1 MKEYLL
7 ADVNDLRKNDLLY
20 DKYTEKLKKAIRKKK
35 SNKKNKQQIMNNK
48 ASIKKKRKK
57 GKTKKKKG
65 KSVKSKKTKKKLKGS
80 GPIDGLKKL
89 WNGEETFETIG
100 KEIIEKIGKQKTYL
114 EKIKTEKKEN
124 ANFVKYKNSVDKI
137 ISKKNINIDTIIEKC
152 LSTELDTK
160 KNDKDYHKS
169 LKILFDG
176 IYNTTHR
183 YHRKHRN
190 LSLTKIY
197 KNKKNIFKYYSKAL
211 FFKIGRMRRYEY
223 YVNKNL
229 VKIILYQL
237 ETERLIKKFD
247 LMETKIDEKKKSE
260 YETIKGDITG
270 KKTEFKTD
278 YEAKFNNEI
287 YKAFKNQQG
296 NYYLSLFRTS
306 LETVSLKQRFDWKY
320 GLKNMFRTKRDKD
333 NRRVVLDK
341 LNNTF
346 YTEIKNKTT
355 DILKKTNALIK
366 TKDGIKFQEFSNAK
380 ENYENYEKFHTI
392 QYLNSKAFVKDMYI
406 FKSVYMFN
414 DEVSI
419 SMLDLGQLSMIDNSV
434 IYYYTINKVESKDY
448 NRQMMRFD
456 LSDYEKGIE
465 KAIHEK
471 KISLKYLYNLTT
483 LPGFAL
489 KHLSLYFENFIEI
502 QKTDKITKGLDSDI
516 TDILYY
522 IKQSETD
529 EKVRADLKKTRQVKE
544 SIDNLIKFSESTT
557 KKMTEDIILDIK
569 KRINES
575 IQKITLTELDTGDGL
590 TDLSNS
596 LEGNIRKDVKI
607 EEEYKFIT
615 ISTLKAMI
623 HLYDYDIKNLFLD
636 KYDTFSSTHIPGK
649 YYKWNWHENKSVS
662 AFLNIMPK
670 FAKSGPEKKN
680 YIAFKTIK
688 YIYIKIIYLLYF
700 LFDSKDRSNEQ
711 YGKYINYKTNL
722 LKQSSRWDEVFKP
735 TLFFYIGLIIP
746 DDENNDPFYEKKK
759 IGTEIKNIEESSVD
773 MKEEEDTEDSDEK
786 KRKLKLKFLE
796 EFGIVHN
803 LVSEEVPLGIIY
815 NMIGE
820 YLNELWSLLFDL
832 EKTILYLQ
840 STDEKFKQYSEEENF
855 SINKFDST
863 TYPKIWNDL
872 GIDNKEDMDNEGN
885 KLNGGKR
892 DAKKDR
898 KNNDTNSIYN
908 FTYKSNIL
916 YNKKDN
922 EYEFNQNDT
931 KIKNEDKIY
940 KKMLDEL
947 SSKEFSSTYLSK
959 FKKQFNY
966 YFTKSGN
973 QAQKEDFDKFSKN
986 LKENLDHII
995 TYLRKYF
1002 KLTNITIESKI
1013 EEADL
1018 KIGKTLTDLDKL
1030 ESLKTL
1036 MLENEPIIK
1045 NIDIIYEIFKN
1056 IHDFFGKNN
1065 LETNIINN
1073 TRTEKRE
1080 KLQDMFKN
1088 ITNKNYY
1095 DFFTKDLVAFMELID
1110 TNTVKYSDNFKTTV
1124 LTENFVKIFSD
1135 ETIRKKFDKAF
1146 EDSIMSPGYVESN
1159 SFFSALRKQLDLV
1172 TLETKLKDIQKAYNT
1187 LVIGTDKLENEQLEK
1202 IKKET
1207 EFYEENQGN
1216 INNYLGTSTGIN
1228 QIELFINNIENKEG
1242 SVKDDATLRLKQIVK
1257 RIDMNVG

>member
-35 SNKKNKQQIMNNK
+35 SNKKNKQQIMNNN
-48 ASIKKKRKK
+48 ASVKKKRKK
-57 GKTKKKKG
+57 GDTKKKKG
-65 KSVKSKKTKKKLKGS
+65 KSVNSKKTKKKLKG
-80 GPIDGLKKL
+80 GGAIDGLKKL

-100 KEIIEKIGKQKTYL
+100 KEIIKKIGKQKTYL
-114 EKIKTEKKEN
+114 EKIETEKKEN

-183 YHRKHRN
+183 YHRKHRVFSIGRN
-190 LSLTKIY
+190 R
-197 KNKKNIFKYYSKAL
+197 NKKNIFKYYSKAL

-260 YETIKGDITG
+260 YGTIKGEITG

-278 YEAKFNNEI
+278 YEGKFNNEI

-306 LETVSLKQRFDWKY
+306 LETVSLKQRFDWKH

-346 YTEIKNKTT
+346 YTEIKKKTT
-355 DILKKTNALIK
+355 DILKKTNALIEM
-366 TKDGIKFQEFSNAK
+366 KDEIKFQEFSSAK

-392 QYLNSKAFVKDMYI
+392 QYLNSKAYVKDMYI

-414 DEVSI
+414 DEVSV

-434 IYYYTINKVESKDY
+434 IYYYSINNKSTGYKRE
-448 NRQMMRFD
+448 MMRFD

-465 KAIHEK
+465 KAIEAK

-516 TDILYY
+516 NKILYY
-522 IKQSETD
+522 IKKSEKD
-529 EKVRADLKKTRQVKE
+529 EKIRADIKKTRQVKE
-544 SIDNLIKFSESTT
+544 SIDNLIKYSESTT

-575 IQKITLTELDTGDGL
+575 IQKITLTELDEGDGL
-590 TDLSNS
+590 TDFTNN
-596 LEGNIRKDVKI
+596 LEGNIRKDIKI
-607 EEEYKFIT
+607 AEEYKFIT

-623 HLYDYDIKNLFLD
+623 HLYDYDIKNLFLE
-636 KYDTFSSTHIPGK
+636 KKGVISLPVKGR
-649 YYKWNWHENKSVS
+649 YYQWNWHENKSVS

-670 FAKSGPEKKN
+670 FAKSGQEKKN
-680 YIAFKTIK
+680 YLAFKTIK

-700 LFDSKDRSNEQ
+700 LFDSKDRSIDK
-711 YGKYINYKTNL
+711 YGKYINYETNL
-722 LKQSSRWDEVFKP
+722 LKPPNVHTDEVFKP

-746 DDENNDPFYEKKK
+746 ETTNTDPFHNNKD
-759 IGTEIKNIEESSVD
+759 IEESSVD
-773 MKEEEDTEDSDEK
+773 MKEEEDTEDTEDSDEK

-855 SINKFDST
+855 SINKFDKT

-872 GIDNKEDMDNEGN
+872 GIDNKEDMDNEKGN
-885 KLNGGKR
+885 LNGTER
-892 DAKKDR
+892 NAKKDR
-898 KNNDTNSIYN
+898 KNNDTHSIYN

-916 YNKKDN
+916 YNKQDDKN
-922 EYEFNQNDT
+922 GFNDMDD
-931 KIKNEDKIY
+931 KINTEDKIY

-947 SSKEFSSTYLSK
+947 SSKEFSSTYMNR
-959 FKKQFNY
+959 FKKLFDY

-973 QAQKEDFDKFSKN
+973 QAQNEDFKTFSKN

-1002 KLTNITIESKI
+1002 KLTNITIGSKI
-1013 EEADL
+1013 DSTNAQ
-1018 KIGKTLTDLDKL
+1018 IGETLSELDKL
-1030 ESLKTL
+1030 ESLKKL
-1036 MLENEPIIK
+1036 MVENEPII
-1045 NIDIIYEIFKN
+1045 NQIDKIFEIFKAIN
-1056 IHDFFGKNN
+1056 DFFGRNK

-1088 ITNKNYY
+1088 IKQKKYY
-1095 DFFTKDLVAFMELID
+1095 DFFTNDLVAFMKLID
-1110 TNTVKYSDNFKTTV
+1110 TNAVKYSDDFKTNV
-1124 LTENFVKIFSD
+1124 LTENFVEIFSD

-1146 EDSIMSPGYVESN
+1146 EESIMSPGYVVSN
-1159 SFFSALRKQLDLV
+1159 SFFSALRKQLE
-1172 TLETKLKDIQKAYNT
+1172 LETLKTKLTDIQKAYEKLNLELDEEQKKKIET
-1187 LVIGTDKLENEQLEK
+1187 DVEFYKTHSDNIDKYLGPDTVTGTGTGTG
-1202 IKKET
+1202 IKK
-1207 EFYEENQGN
+1207 
-1216 INNYLGTSTGIN
+1216 INY
-1228 QIELFINNIENKEG
+1228 FIENDIEKRNG
-1242 SVKDDATLRLKQIVK
+1242 KDDHATLRLKQIVK